1 MTIGEHIRDQR
12 LRQGLTQRELGER
25 AGIAEPTIRRYE
37 LGKLNPKIET
47 VEKIAK
53 ALGVPTIEFYDD
65 PYPVRSLELRKESAL
80 ADMFSVFITKLKL
93 AAFYQNPPRPL
104 NEEVEEFVSA
114 TIPWYAKTYGISKN
128 LLQMYAYDYLRER
141 SIEYISFCSITPTA
155 KRILELLQSV
165 NEEGQLVVEQCAK
178 DVSKLQKYQRT
189 NPAPEYSQT
198 EKMDVK
204 Q

>member
-65 PYPVRSLELRKESAL
+65 PY
-80 ADMFSVFITKLKL
+80 
-93 AAFYQNPPRPL
+93 
-104 NEEVEEFVSA
+104 
-114 TIPWYAKTYGISKN
+114 
-128 LLQMYAYDYLRER
+128 LLLPICFR
-141 SIEYISFCSITPTA
+141 F
-155 KRILELLQSV
+155 LLPS
-165 NEEGQLVVEQCAK
+165 
-178 DVSKLQKYQRT
+178 
-189 NPAPEYSQT
+189 
-198 EKMDVK
+198 
-204 Q
+204 

>member
-53 ALGVPTIEFYDD
+53 ALSVPTIEFYDD
-65 PYPVRSLELRKESAL
+65 PYPIRSLELRKESAL
-80 ADMFSVFITKLKL
+80 ADMFSVFITRLKL
-93 AAFYQNPPRPL
+93 AAFYQNPPRL
-104 NEEVEEFVSA
+104 LSEEIDKFVSS
-114 TIPWYAKTYGISKN
+114 TIPWYAKTYGVSKKF
-128 LLQMYAYDYLRER
+128 LQMYAHDYLHER
-141 SIEYISFCSITPTA
+141 SIEYISFCNITPAT
-155 KRILELLQSV
+155 KRILELLKSV
-165 NEEGQLVVEQCAK
+165 NEEGQLVVEQRAK
-178 DVSKLQKYQRT
+178 EVSKMKKYQRT
-189 NPAPEYSQT
+189 NPVSEDSQT
-198 EKMDVK
+198 EKTDVK

>member
-47 VEKIAK
+47 VKKIAK

-93 AAFYQNPPRPL
+93 AAFYQNPPQPL
-104 NEEVEEFVSA
+104 NEEIDEFVSA
-114 TIPWYAKTYGISKN
+114 TIPWYAKTYGVSKK

-141 SIEYISFCSITPTA
+141 SIEYISFCNITPATR
-155 KRILELLQSV
+155 RILELLKSV

-178 DVSKLQKYQRT
+178 EVSEKQKYRRFD
-189 NPAPEYSQT
+189 PALEDSQT
-198 EKMDVK
+198 ENVDAK